1 MVAADARTAITFS
14 LSPGH
19 NHDAPEGR
27 ELLRT
32 LKPVHS
38 TVSMIMDPAY
48 EGDETRQLVLELG
61 FTPVVPPK
69 QNRANPWQ
77 YDRIMYRRRNEI
89 ERLFRRLKGFRRIFS
104 RFDKLDVMFTAFI
117 HFALIVEA
125 LR

>member
-1 MVAADARTAITFS
+1 M
-14 LSPGH
+14 
-19 NHDAPEGR
+19 
-27 ELLRT
+27 

-38 TVSMIMDPAY
+38 TVSMIMDRAY
-48 EGDETRQLVLELG
+48 EGGETPQLVLELG

-69 QNRANPWQ
+69 QSRVNPWQ
-77 YDRIMYRRRNEI
+77 YDRVMYHRRNEI